1 MQCPV
6 PDEWIPG
13 AGNVMCELEAA
24 NQRQVWASAIRHGQL
39 WKQWQLYSNF
49 LVSLVCVLSFEFVAT
64 ICFKI
69 HFSEKWSFNG
79 RVCILK
85 MEHSL
90 SIFGRVVQNF
100 SQYFAGNCTQTYR
113 AVKLTSRNFT
123 VYQDQET
130 RTKLALAI
138 GLVNNLADTLN
149 QLN

>member
-1 MQCPV
+1 MKALV
-6 PDEWIPG
+6 GAFNHEKALVGAFSVIVKMSYIPDEWIPG

-24 NQRQVWASAIRHGQL
+24 NYSQVWASAIRHGKL

-79 RVCILK
+79 RVCIRK

-100 SQYFAGNCTQTYR
+100 S
-113 AVKLTSRNFT
+113 
-123 VYQDQET
+123 
-130 RTKLALAI
+130 
-138 GLVNNLADTLN
+138 
-149 QLN
+149 